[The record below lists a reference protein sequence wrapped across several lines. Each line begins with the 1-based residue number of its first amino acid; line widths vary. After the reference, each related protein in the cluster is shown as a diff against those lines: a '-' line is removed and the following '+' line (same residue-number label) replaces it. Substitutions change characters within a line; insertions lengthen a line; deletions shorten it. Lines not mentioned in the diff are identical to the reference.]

1 MAVYLRVRLTRL
13 VVRQTTLV
21 HLAER
26 VLAAVGE
33 SRSELSLELTG
44 DRRMRRLNREYRK
57 KDRPTDVLAFP
68 IREAVM
74 PRGVRPVT
82 TRMLGDVVIS
92 LPTAV
97 RQALEAGRSI
107 DDELTM
113 LLVHGVLHLC
123 GYDHERNQREAA
135 RMSRRERALLHLIS
149 PVPRIVRFHTE
160 LQTRGR

>member
-13 VVRQTTLV
+13 VVRHATLV

-26 VLAAVGE
+26 ILSAVGE

-74 PRGVRPVT
+74 PRGASPVT
-82 TRMLGDVVIS
+82 PMLGDVVVS
-92 LPTAV
+92 LPMAV
-97 RQALEAGRSI
+97 RQAREAGRSI
-107 DDELTM
+107 DDELAM

-123 GYDHERNQREAA
+123 GYDHERNPREAT

-149 PVPRIVRFHTE
+149 PVPRMVIVRTGR
-160 LQTRGR
+160 QVRGR